1 MEKIRFFWNLAYQ
14 VWPPIIRTVEKLGFH
29 DFRQKYLLGH
39 LNANYN
45 RLDLEAYLFDQGFEL
60 AKIAWKDPGEVLSM
74 RKIDKEI
81 FQYHIRLFIDGEIR
95 AHYEYSPESH
105 PLLHIKEACFNPE
118 TEYFRKLL
126 GVYLIGRE

>member
-1 MEKIRFFWNLAYQ
+1 MEKVRLFWNLAYR
-14 VWPPIIRTVEKLGFH
+14 VWPPIIRVVEKLGFH

-45 RLDLEAYLFDQGFEL
+45 KQNLENFLLEQGFEL

-74 RKIDKEI
+74 RKLDKEI
-81 FQYHIRLFIDGEIR
+81 YQYHLRLFIDGEIR

-105 PLLHIKEACFNPE
+105 PMLHLKEARFDPE
-118 TEYFRKLL
+118 TEYYKKLL